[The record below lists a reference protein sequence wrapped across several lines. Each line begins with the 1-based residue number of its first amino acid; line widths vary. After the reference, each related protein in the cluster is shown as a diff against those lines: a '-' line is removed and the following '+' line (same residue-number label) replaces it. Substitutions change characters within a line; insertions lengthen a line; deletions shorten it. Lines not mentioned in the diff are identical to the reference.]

1 MNVETCC
8 IKCLLFQAQS
18 RSQMKMIIY
27 IMINLKIQHLF
38 LLVVEALKALTT
50 VAVKTVIIVVATKF
64 AFTFAGK

>member
-1 MNVETCC
+1 
-8 IKCLLFQAQS
+8 
-18 RSQMKMIIY
+18 
-27 IMINLKIQHLF
+27 MINLKIQHLF